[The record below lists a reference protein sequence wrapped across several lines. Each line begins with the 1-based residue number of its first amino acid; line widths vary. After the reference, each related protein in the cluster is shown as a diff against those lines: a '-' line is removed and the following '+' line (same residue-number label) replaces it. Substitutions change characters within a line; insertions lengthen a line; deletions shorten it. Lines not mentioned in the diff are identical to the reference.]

1 MVASELMRLPPLY
14 EVDATG
20 IDTPA
25 GDQGCLWTVTF
36 FSAVGNPELM
46 TGEYCNSVCLSLYW
60 HWSITHDTSTC
71 FFPVTAFNGDESTD
85 TGYSVTLGDDYSIIR
100 DTISITTRR
109 FQGRCRLDSI
119 RTVKIQLYRSCDS
132 LTSKSSPR

>member
-46 TGEYCNSVCLSLYW
+46 T
-60 HWSITHDTSTC
+60 
-71 FFPVTAFNGDESTD
+71 GDESTD